1 MLSQRAFSF
10 RSVTFNEIWHWKEL
24 LHCGEEALWNTEQLL
39 SPEGEKKWHLE
50 NVALK
55 KARLGLKKKK
65 NKHKNKISPE
75 NSSLTTLLSTPGIWV
90 CDLLLLSHCL
100 AVAVH
105 GKRLVC
111 FSGSIPREPQV
122 TQEQL
127 LKYFRYNIWSDGRK
141 SWEHDFFFFFVF
153 SHHWVRI
160 NIYQPLALKSLLTI
174 PNLNPKKS
182 VKLLKSFSSSYE
194 MLARIFR
201 QEGEWDSD
209 LNLTFNLLSSPWTH
223 WFAVA
228 VFYPCL
234 LGLVLTNIS
243 STGPCSWWCA
253 DLWKNKSC
261 SLNPPP
267 NT

>member
-65 NKHKNKISPE
+65 TNTRTKSPLKIAAWQLYSA
-75 NSSLTTLLSTPGIWV
+75 LLGFGYVICSCWATAW
-90 CDLLLLSHCL
+90 
-100 AVAVH
+100 
-105 GKRLVC
+105 
-111 FSGSIPREPQV
+111 
-122 TQEQL
+122 QL
-127 LKYFRYNIWSDGRK
+127 LFMGKDLFVSVGASPVSLRWLRNNCWSISGTIYGVMEERVG
-141 SWEHDFFFFFVF
+141 SMIFFFFFVF
-153 SHHWVRI
+153 SHHWVI

-194 MLARIFR
+194 MLARIFK

-209 LNLTFNLLSSPWTH
+209 LNLTFNLLSSPWAH